1 MNGGLME
8 LNRKWS
14 DFRRTVGREE
24 VDCNQ
29 YSTQGGD
36 EGAARQRQAGDMV
49 QLGINDINLNLIK
62 V

>member
-1 MNGGLME
+1 ME

-14 DFRRTVGREE
+14 DCSSTVGREE

-36 EGAARQRQAGDMV
+36 EGTARQIQAGYMV
-49 QLGINDINLNLIK
+49 QVRINDINLNLIK